1 MAHRKHETQQD
12 VYESVENAA
21 KTLLANIRFASVD
34 NPIRSIAITSSIPNE
49 GKTFVSSNLANA
61 IATSGKTV
69 LLVETDMRG
78 RSLSGMLG
86 VHPEHGL
93 YSVISGQVPLTMA
106 AVQTPTPRMFFLDAE
121 PHIPNP
127 SDLIN
132 SRHFSQLIGEMM
144 RTFDYVIF
152 DTPPVGTFV
161 DAAVL
166 GSKVDATL
174 LVVRENFTKS
184 DEVVRAVDQLS
195 KANANLIG
203 VIMNFCERQSS
214 EYYYEYYYRNRS
226 RGRGRR
232 RRKGK
237 DEPAVQPAAV
247 TPEMQEVKTPGT
259 WDNSIHFEDTSSQ
272 RNAESQ
278 GQQTFRNE
286 GTALSQA
293 VVDLH
298 GQVNNAQQARQ
309 MRVDTSTPEA
319 NAQAQAPLPVT
330 TATASSRPN
339 DDMSRYHR
347 RQR

>member
-49 GKTFVSSNLANA
+49 GKTFISSNLANA

-78 RSLSGMLG
+78 RSLAGMLG

-132 SRHFSQLIGEMM
+132 SRHFSQLIGEMT

-184 DEVVRAVDQLS
+184 DEVARAVDQLS

-247 TPEMQEVKTPGT
+247 APEMQEVMTPGT

-272 RNAESQ
+272 RDAESQ
-278 GQQTFRNE
+278 AQRTFRNE
-286 GTALSQA
+286 GTALSEA

-309 MRVDTSTPEA
+309 MRVDTSTPAA
-319 NAQAQAPLPVT
+319 NAQAPLPVT